1 MVDVVL
7 GHLAAVGSP
16 PQGLLNRFPAIGHGD
31 RHPTMATSV
40 QFPDLLR
47 LIDER
52 AVALRAAVTSAASP
66 EMQVPTCP
74 EWTLLELV
82 QHLGNSH
89 RRWAATVAAGPADSP
104 PDEAVWKSSPAT
116 PSDRDA
122 LLRWSQ
128 ESTTQL
134 LSALRAAG
142 RDRSC
147 WTWWGAAQSPSTS
160 GAVARHQLQH
170 IAVHTYDAQITVGD
184 AQPLPDEAALDGVEE
199 FLFTCC
205 SGTDPWPHEPCTV
218 DYEAT
223 EGRSWRLS
231 LSRTAHEPPPS
242 PRPAPGCP
250 PRPTTPRLPSG
261 APVAAS
267 SAA

>member
-1 MVDVVL
+1 
-7 GHLAAVGSP
+7 
-16 PQGLLNRFPAIGHGD
+16 
-31 RHPTMATSV
+31 MATSV

-52 AVALRAAVTSAASP
+52 AVALRAAVSSAASL
-66 EMQVPTCP
+66 EMPVPTCP

-89 RRWAATVAAGPADSP
+89 RRWAATVAAGPADTA
-104 PDEAVWKSSPAT
+104 PDEAVWRSSPAP
-116 PSDRDA
+116 PSDREA
-122 LLRWSQ
+122 LLGWSQ

-170 IAVHTYDAQITVGD
+170 IAVHTYDAQITVGNP
-184 AQPLPDEAALDGVEE
+184 QPLPDEAALDGVEE

-205 SGTDPWPHEPCTV
+205 SGTDPWPHEPCAV
-218 DYEAT
+218 IYEAT

-231 LSRTAHEPPPS
+231 LSADGARTAPI
-242 PRPAPGCP
+242 PAPGTVVS
-250 PRPTTPRLPSG
+250 TTTDD
-261 APVAAS
+261 AAAS
-267 SAA
+267 LRGTASDLVLVMYGRIPASSLQGKGDVHIFDQLLAWDPDAQ